1 MRRSQILADQRG
13 ERFIG
18 QYIRAEARRLAVV
31 RRADGSDLAAILHL
45 DIQRELV
52 HALHGVRIARH
63 RRRGLSAAEVSGGLL
78 QRIVDGVAGQR
89 HAALHVDLRGCDVL
103 THQRVEHALIGNQV
117 SAQARRLVVFRHRH
131 GHDLARVVQR
141 DFHLERRKAG
151 HVVGLRAA
159 LAGLTGGSSLLQRV
173 VDGVAGQRHAA
184 LHVDLRGRDVLTHQ
198 RVEHTLVGN
207 QVGTEAR
214 RLVVFRHGHRHDL
227 AVAVHSH
234 IHLERRKASH
244 VIGVRGGFHRRVLAL
259 VAAVDGSGFRQNR
272 VLVARVRL
280 NAERALRVGQHLLHR
295 VHKRAGRDRRARNGV
310 HIIAQRVRVSGDRD
324 ELLLESVV
332 AHAAAETLRLLKG
345 ADIDLRDVAAFAHAE
360 GDRNLSAIALRV
372 RGQRITLDAAVS
384 VFADEN
390 LIKHAVVRNTFI
402 LNLLV
407 FAARQHRVQRSHL
420 GGQLLLLDRALGH
433 FVRDGQQHRGNKR
446 KDEQT
451 ERKLHNI
458 THYFLTSP
466 KLLLPVT
473 RSISGEQTFI
483 SRMA

>member
-1 MRRSQILADQRG
+1 M
-13 ERFIG
+13 
-18 QYIRAEARRLAVV
+18 
-31 RRADGSDLAAILHL
+31 
-45 DIQRELV
+45 
-52 HALHGVRIARH
+52 
-63 RRRGLSAAEVSGGLL
+63 
-78 QRIVDGVAGQR
+78 
-89 HAALHVDLRGCDVL
+89 
-103 THQRVEHALIGNQV
+103 
-117 SAQARRLVVFRHRH
+117 
-131 GHDLARVVQR
+131 
-141 DFHLERRKAG
+141 
-151 HVVGLRAA
+151 
-159 LAGLTGGSSLLQRV
+159 
-173 VDGVAGQRHAA
+173 
-184 LHVDLRGRDVLTHQ
+184 
-198 RVEHTLVGN
+198 
-207 QVGTEAR
+207 
-214 RLVVFRHGHRHDL
+214 
-227 AVAVHSH
+227 
-234 IHLERRKASH
+234 
-244 VIGVRGGFHRRVLAL
+244 
-259 VAAVDGSGFRQNR
+259 
-272 VLVARVRL
+272 RL
-280 NAERALRVGQHLLHR
+280 NAERALRVSQHLLHR
-295 VHKRAGRDRRARNGV
+295 VHKRAGRNRRARNGV
-310 HIIAQRVRVSGDRD
+310 HIIAQRVRVSGNRD

-332 AHAAAETLRLLKG
+332 AHAAAEALRLLKG

-390 LIKHAVVRNTFI
+390 LIEHAVVRNTFI
-402 LNLLV
+402 LNLFV

>member
-1 MRRSQILADQRG
+1 MRRSQILANQRG

-18 QYIRAEARRLAVV
+18 QHIRAEARRLAVV

-63 RRRGLSAAEVSGGLL
+63 RRRTLRAAEVSGGLL

-89 HAALHVDLRGCDVL
+89 HAALHVDLRSRDVL
-103 THQRVEHALIGNQV
+103 THQRVKHTLVGNQV
-117 SAQARRLVVFRHRH
+117 SAEARRFVVFRHGHR
-131 GHDLARVVQR
+131 HDLAVAVHSHI
-141 DFHLERRKAG
+141 HLERRKAG

-184 LHVDLRGRDVLTHQ
+184 LHVDLRSRDVLTHQ
-198 RVEHTLVGN
+198 RVKHTLVGN
-207 QVGTEAR
+207 QVSAEAR

-234 IHLERRKASH
+234 IHLERRKAGH

-272 VLVARVRL
+272 VLIARVRL
-280 NAERALRVGQHLLHR
+280 DAERALRVGQHLLHR

-310 HIIAQRVRVSGDRD
+310 HIIAQRVRVSGNRD

-360 GDRNLSAIALRV
+360 GNRNLSAIALRV

-384 VFADEN
+384 IFADEN
-390 LIKHAVVRNTFI
+390 LIERAVVRNTFI

>member
-1 MRRSQILADQRG
+1 M
-13 ERFIG
+13 
-18 QYIRAEARRLAVV
+18 
-31 RRADGSDLAAILHL
+31 
-45 DIQRELV
+45 
-52 HALHGVRIARH
+52 
-63 RRRGLSAAEVSGGLL
+63 
-78 QRIVDGVAGQR
+78 
-89 HAALHVDLRGCDVL
+89 
-103 THQRVEHALIGNQV
+103 
-117 SAQARRLVVFRHRH
+117 
-131 GHDLARVVQR
+131 
-141 DFHLERRKAG
+141 
-151 HVVGLRAA
+151 
-159 LAGLTGGSSLLQRV
+159 
-173 VDGVAGQRHAA
+173 
-184 LHVDLRGRDVLTHQ
+184 
-198 RVEHTLVGN
+198 
-207 QVGTEAR
+207 
-214 RLVVFRHGHRHDL
+214 
-227 AVAVHSH
+227 
-234 IHLERRKASH
+234 
-244 VIGVRGGFHRRVLAL
+244 
-259 VAAVDGSGFRQNR
+259 
-272 VLVARVRL
+272 RL

-310 HIIAQRVRVSGDRD
+310 HIIAQRVRVSGNRD

-372 RGQRITLDAAVS
+372 RGQRIPIDAAVS

-390 LIKHAVVRNTFI
+390 LIKRAVVRNTFI

-420 GGQLLLLDRALGH
+420 GGQLLLLDRALSH